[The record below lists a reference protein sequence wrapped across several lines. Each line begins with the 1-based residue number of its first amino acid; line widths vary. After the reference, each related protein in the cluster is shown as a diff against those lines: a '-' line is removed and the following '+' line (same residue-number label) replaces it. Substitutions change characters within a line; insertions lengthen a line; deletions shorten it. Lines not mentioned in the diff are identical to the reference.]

1 MIKLFP
7 FLALAI
13 LMAGCST
20 RGVSSRTAYEAP
32 APAVAT
38 RTTPAASTYKHP
50 TMRPYTVNGR
60 RYFPTVV
67 QKGDTFDGRAS
78 WYGPDF
84 HGKLTSNGERY
95 DMYSATAAHKTLP
108 MNTIVRVTNQRNG
121 RQTVVRINDRG
132 PFVASRIIDLS
143 KKAATDLD
151 MVGAGT
157 TDVHLEVLGF
167 AGKGERV
174 IPTEAALRAGPAEQ
188 IVTAFYVQIGAFRRF
203 EGASITQQKYNGFEG
218 YKTIIKDT
226 EYNNERLFRV
236 WLGKFKS
243 EAEAHDF
250 IASSPF
256 EHAFIVRK

>member
-1 MIKLFP
+1 MIKAFA
-7 FLALAI
+7 ALPVV
-13 LMAGCST
+13 LLLAGCST
-20 RGVSSRTAYEAP
+20 RGVPGHSGAP
-32 APAVAT
+32 IPAVAT
-38 RTTPAASTYKHP
+38 RTTPEAATYTHP

-60 RYFPTVV
+60 RYYPTVV
-67 QKGDTFDGRAS
+67 HQGDTFDGVAS

-95 DMYSATAAHKTLP
+95 DMYAATAAHKTLP
-108 MNTIVRVTNQRNG
+108 MNTIVRVTNKRNG

-143 KKAATDLD
+143 NKAATDLD

-167 AGKGERV
+167 AGKGMRT
-174 IPTEAALRAGPAEQ
+174 IPSESALRSGPVEQ
-188 IVTAFYVQIGAFRRF
+188 VVTSFYVQIGAFRRF
-203 EGASITQQKYNGFEG
+203 EGASVTQEKYDGYEG
-218 YKTIIKDT
+218 YQTIIKDS

-243 EAEAHDF
+243 EAEARDF

-256 EHAFIVRK
+256 KYAFIVRK

>member
-1 MIKLFP
+1 MIKT
-7 FLALAI
+7 FLALTVLL

-20 RGVSSRTAYEAP
+20 RGVPGRPAAP
-32 APAVAT
+32 IPAVAT
-38 RTTPAASTYKHP
+38 RTSPDASVYTHP
-50 TMRPYTVNGR
+50 TMRPYTVNGH

-67 QKGDTFDGRAS
+67 HKGDTFDGVAS

-95 DMYSATAAHKTLP
+95 DMYAATAAHKTLP
-108 MNTIVRVTNQRNG
+108 MNTIVRVTNKRNG

-143 KKAATDLD
+143 NKAAKDLE

-167 AGKGERV
+167 AGKGVRT
-174 IPTEAALRAGPAEQ
+174 IPSASALRSGPSEQ
-188 IVTAFYVQIGAFRRF
+188 VVTSFYVQIGAFRRF
-203 EGASITQQKYNGFEG
+203 EGASITQEKYDGFEG
-218 YKTIIKDT
+218 HETIIKDS

-243 EAEAHDF
+243 EAEARDF

-256 EHAFIVRK
+256 RHAFIVRK

>member
-1 MIKLFP
+1 MIKTFIVLT
-7 FLALAI
+7 AL
-13 LMAGCST
+13 LLLAGCST
-20 RGVSSRTAYEAP
+20 RGLPGGAYTQTPPVADRPTPEA
-32 APAVAT
+32 AT
-38 RTTPAASTYKHP
+38 YRHP

-60 RYFPTVV
+60 RYYPTVV
-67 QKGDTFDGRAS
+67 HQGDSFDGVAS

-95 DMYSATAAHKTLP
+95 DMYAATAAHKTLP
-108 MNTIVRVTNQRNG
+108 MNTIVKVTNKRNG

-143 KKAATDLD
+143 NKAAKDLD
-151 MVGAGT
+151 MVGSGT

-167 AGKGERV
+167 AGKGVRT
-174 IPTEAALRAGPAEQ
+174 IPSEAALRSGPSEQ
-188 IVTAFYVQIGAFRRF
+188 IVSSFYIQIGAFRRF
-203 EGASITQQKYNGFEG
+203 EGASITQEKYDGFEG
-218 YKTIIKDT
+218 HQTIIKDS

-243 EAEAHDF
+243 EAEARDF

-256 EHAFIVRK
+256 QYAFIVRK

>member
-1 MIKLFP
+1 MIKP
-7 FLALAI
+7 LAALSV
-13 LMAGCST
+13 LLLLAGCST
-20 RGVSSRTAYEAP
+20 RGVPGRSSTP
-32 APAVAT
+32 AIPAVVT
-38 RTTPAASTYKHP
+38 RTTPEASTYTHP
-50 TMRPYTVNGR
+50 TMRPYSVNGR
-60 RYFPTVV
+60 RYYPTVV
-67 QKGDTFDGRAS
+67 HQGDTFDGVAS

-95 DMYSATAAHKTLP
+95 DMYDATAAHKTLP
-108 MNTIVRVTNQRNG
+108 MNTIVRVTNKRNG

-143 KKAATDLD
+143 NKAATDLD

-167 AGKGERV
+167 AGKGVRT
-174 IPTEAALRAGPAEQ
+174 IPSESALRSGPSEQ
-188 IVTAFYVQIGAFRRF
+188 VVTSFYVQIGAFRRF
-203 EGASITQQKYNGFEG
+203 EGASITQEKYDGYEG
-218 YKTIIKDT
+218 YQTIIKDS

-243 EAEAHDF
+243 EAEARDF

-256 EHAFIVRK
+256 EYAFIVRK